1 MNMKTKRFTKRMAAV
16 IYTFLTVIAWAPPYA
31 AAQPPTE
38 RHVGI
43 LSPQTLPPTFD
54 AAVFGARISSEQDF
68 VAMPGHPQTYRLDLF
83 GRPLRQLYLGGHVA
97 HEGSGLQ
104 RTLSSEINLAA
115 DLAIAPDWRFF
126 GGLAAGI
133 GYRYYQRDN
142 IVTEHPF
149 YDEALTDTRFRY
161 TVGAMTNLTHETPQ
175 GRRWGFGSRA
185 DLVTDDKTV
194 STRSFLFYES
204 DAQQQAK
211 TACRAYFVHSFY
223 SHMNTKH
230 YYKAGCRLDL
240 FQRRFAIEAAY
251 EASADLQTLAAG
263 LSIGLCKG
271 LTVSYD
277 LSLPF
282 YFNGRNAG
290 AAAHTVAIAY
300 RLQAPMQKAPLT
312 QEIPEEQ

>member
-1 MNMKTKRFTKRMAAV
+1 MKTKRLTKRTAV
-16 IYTFLTVIAWAPPYA
+16 IIYTFLTVIAWAQPHA
-31 AAQPPTE
+31 AAQLPTE
-38 RHVGI
+38 RSVGI

-54 AAVFGARISSEQDF
+54 AAVFGARISAEQDF

-104 RTLSSEINLAA
+104 RTLSSEIHLAA

-149 YDEALTDTRFRY
+149 YDEALADTRFRY

-175 GRRWGFGSRA
+175 GRRWGFGTRA

-194 STRSFLFYES
+194 SARSFLFYES
-204 DAQQQAK
+204 DARQQAK

-223 SHMNTKH
+223 RHLKIRH

-251 EASADLQTLAAG
+251 EASADLQTVAAG

-271 LTVSYD
+271 LTLSYD

-282 YFNGRNAG
+282 YLNGRNAG

-300 RLQAPMQKAPLT
+300 RLQAPTQKAPKE

>member
-1 MNMKTKRFTKRMAAV
+1 M
-16 IYTFLTVIAWAPPYA
+16 PPHA
-31 AAQPPTE
+31 AAQLPTE
-38 RHVGI
+38 RSVGI

-204 DAQQQAK
+204 DARQQAK

-223 SHMNTKH
+223 SHMKTKH

-251 EASADLQTLAAG
+251 EASANLQTLAAG

-300 RLQAPMQKAPLT
+300 RLQTPMQKAPLT

>member
-1 MNMKTKRFTKRMAAV
+1 MKTSYKTQ
-16 IYTFLTVIAWAPPYA
+16 TVILMLLAALGAVPQHA
-31 AAQPPTE
+31 AAQLPTE
-38 RHVGI
+38 RPAGI
-43 LSPQTLPPTFD
+43 LSPQTLPPTLD
-54 AAVFGARISSEQDF
+54 AAIFGTRLGSEQDF

-97 HEGSGLQ
+97 HGGSGLQ
-104 RTLSSEINLAA
+104 RTLSGELNLAA
-115 DLAIAPDWRFF
+115 DLAIAPFWRFF

-149 YDEALTDTRFRY
+149 YDEALADTRFRY
-161 TVGAMTNLTHETPQ
+161 TVGAMANLTHETPK

-185 DLVTDDKTV
+185 DLVTDNKTV
-194 STRSFLFYES
+194 TTRSFLFYES
-204 DAQQQAK
+204 DAQNQAK

-223 SHMNTKH
+223 GHLKTKH

-240 FQRRFAIEAAY
+240 FQRRFALEAAY
-251 EASADLQTLAAG
+251 EASASLQTFAAG

-271 LTVSYD
+271 LAVSYD

-290 AAAHTVAIAY
+290 AAAHTLAIAY
-300 RLQAPMQKAPLT
+300 RLQAQPPKTPQT
-312 QEIPEEQ
+312 PETLAEY

>member
-1 MNMKTKRFTKRMAAV
+1 MNMKTTRFTKGLTV
-16 IYTFLTVIAWAPPYA
+16 SIYTILAILAWPPPHA
-31 AAQPPTE
+31 AAQLPTE
-38 RHVGI
+38 RPVGI

-54 AAVFGARISSEQDF
+54 AAVFGTRISSEQDF

-97 HEGSGLQ
+97 HGGSGLQ
-104 RTLSSEINLAA
+104 RTLSGEINLAA

-161 TVGAMTNLTHETPQ
+161 TVGAMANLTHETPK

-185 DLVTDDKTV
+185 DLATDDKTV

-204 DAQQQAK
+204 DARQQAK

-223 SHMNTKH
+223 RHLKTGH

-251 EASADLQTLAAG
+251 EASANLQTLAAG
-263 LSIGLCKG
+263 LAIGLCKG

-282 YFNGRNAG
+282 YFNGRSAG
-290 AAAHTVAIAY
+290 AAAHTIAVAY
-300 RLQAPMQKAPLT
+300 RLQAPTHKAVKLPD
-312 QEIPEEQ
+312 EQHP

>member
-1 MNMKTKRFTKRMAAV
+1 MNMKTKRFTKRTAAI
-16 IYTFLTVIAWAPPYA
+16 IYTFLTVIACAPPHA

-38 RHVGI
+38 RPVGI

-115 DLAIAPDWRFF
+115 DLAIAPAWRFF

-204 DAQQQAK
+204 DARQQAK

-223 SHMNTKH
+223 SHMKTKH
-230 YYKAGCRLDL
+230 YYKTGCRLDL

-300 RLQAPMQKAPLT
+300 RLQAPMQKAPQT

>member
-1 MNMKTKRFTKRMAAV
+1 MNMKTTRFTKG
-16 IYTFLTVIAWAPPYA
+16 LTVTLYALLTVLVGPPPRA
-31 AAQPPTE
+31 AAQLPTE
-38 RHVGI
+38 HPVGI

-68 VAMPGHPQTYRLDLF
+68 VAMPGHPQNYRLDLF
-83 GRPLRQLYLGGHVA
+83 GRPLRQLYLGGYVA
-97 HEGSGLQ
+97 HEGSGLR
-104 RTLSSEINLAA
+104 RTLSGEINLAA

-149 YDEALTDTRFRY
+149 YDGALNDTRFRY
-161 TVGAMTNLTHETPQ
+161 TVGAMANITHETPQ

-185 DLVTDDKTV
+185 DLATDDKTV
-194 STRSFLFYES
+194 STRSFLCYES
-204 DAQQQAK
+204 DARQQAK

-223 SHMNTKH
+223 SHLKTRH
-230 YYKAGCRLDL
+230 HYKAGCRLDL
-240 FQRRFAIEAAY
+240 FQRRFALEAAY
-251 EASADLQTLAAG
+251 EASTKLQTFAAG

-271 LTVSYD
+271 LTMSYD

-282 YFNGRNAG
+282 YFNGRSAG
-290 AAAHTVAIAY
+290 AAAHTIAIAY
-300 RLQAPMQKAPLT
+300 RLPSQPRKAPKV
-312 QEIPEEQ
+312 QEIAEEQ

>member
-1 MNMKTKRFTKRMAAV
+1 MKTKRFTKRTAAI
-16 IYTFLTVIAWAPPYA
+16 IYTFLTVIACAPPHA

-38 RHVGI
+38 RPVGI

-115 DLAIAPDWRFF
+115 DLAIAPAWRFF

-204 DAQQQAK
+204 DARQQAK

-223 SHMNTKH
+223 SHMKTKH
-230 YYKAGCRLDL
+230 YYKTGCRLDL

-300 RLQAPMQKAPLT
+300 RLQTPMQKAPLT